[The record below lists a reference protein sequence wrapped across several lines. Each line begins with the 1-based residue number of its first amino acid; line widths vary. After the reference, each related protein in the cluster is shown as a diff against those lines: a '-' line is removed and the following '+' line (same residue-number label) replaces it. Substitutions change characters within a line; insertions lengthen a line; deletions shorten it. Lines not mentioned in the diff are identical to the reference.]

1 MKRYR
6 TGILLVI
13 SILLIILGVRFIIV
27 PMMEPEPQAEIIEPE
42 IKKIWGLAADSLKID
57 TITIRPNQSL
67 SDILFSK
74 GIDGTIIDKLA
85 QNCLGIFDVRKIKSG
100 NTCYIVKDKQSF
112 TPSYFIYEESAVAYY
127 KFELTDSLR
136 VEKGN
141 KDVEIQRKTLCA
153 TIESSLW
160 NSFVDQ
166 GTDPLLA
173 IELSDI
179 FAWTV
184 DFFGIQK
191 GDQFKVIYD
200 IQYVDS
206 IPVGFGKIH
215 AATFED
221 SNGKISAYYFEKD
234 GQKGYFDDKGN
245 SLRKAFLKAP
255 LNFSRISSRFSN
267 SRMHPILKIRRPHY
281 GIDYAAPTG
290 TPVFSIGD
298 GVVTQ
303 KGYQSG
309 GGGNLIKI
317 KHNSAYTTQ
326 YMHLSKFANGITA
339 GSRVKQGQLIGYV
352 GSTGLSS
359 GPHLDFRVYQNNT
372 PIDPLKIQA
381 PPTEPISA
389 SNMALFNT
397 LRDSISLELNKI
409 DKPIRNQLALG
420 K

>member
-13 SILLIILGVRFIIV
+13 AIVLIILGVRFILV
-27 PMMEPEPQAEIIEPE
+27 PIMEQEPQAGIIQPE
-42 IKKIWGLAADSLKID
+42 VKKVWGLPADSLKID
-57 TITIRPNQSL
+57 TITIKPNQNL

-74 GIDGTIIDKLA
+74 GISGSIIDKLA

-112 TPSYFIYEESAVAYY
+112 TPSYFIYEESPISYY
-127 KFELTDSLR
+127 KFELTDSLK

-141 KDVEIQRKTLCA
+141 KDVELRRTTFCGV
-153 TIESSLW
+153 IESSLW
-160 NSFVDQ
+160 NAFTDQ
-166 GTDPLLA
+166 GVDPLLA

-184 DFFGIQK
+184 DFFGIQR

-200 IQYVDS
+200 VQYVDS
-206 IPVGFGKIH
+206 VQVGFGRIY
-215 AATFED
+215 AASFED
-221 SNGKISAYYFEKD
+221 TSGKISAYYFEKD

-255 LNFSRISSRFSN
+255 LNYSRISSRFSN
-267 SRMHPILKIRRPHY
+267 SRLHPILKIRRPHY

-317 KHNSAYTTQ
+317 KHNSSYTSQ
-326 YMHLSKFANGITA
+326 YMHLSKFANGIA
-339 GSRVKQGQLIGYV
+339 PGCRVKQGQLIGYV

-389 SNMALFNT
+389 SNMTLYAT
-397 LRDSISLELNKI
+397 LRDSVSLELDKI
-409 DKPIRNQLALG
+409 GKPAHTDLALG